1 LEATVL
7 TMTLIQILESRQKAL
22 TVREV
27 AELLG
32 VSKRHIYEMIADGS
46 LPAFQVGR
54 SVRIDP
60 QDFADWLRRKKSPAV
75 QVQVLQK
82 RRKDK
87 RINAGRNGGGRPADS
102 FLRKRINCLEAAVAL
117 ESSFN
122 QTER

>member
-1 LEATVL
+1 
-7 TMTLIQILESRQKAL
+7 MTLIQRLEGRQKAL

-60 QDFADWLRRKKSPAV
+60 QDFADWLRRKKAPALR
-75 QVQVLQK
+75 VQVLHQG
-82 RRKDK
+82 RKDK
-87 RINAGRNGGGRPADS
+87 KPNAARNGKGGRPDHH
-102 FLRKRINCLEAAVAL
+102 FLRKRINCLEAAVAIG
-117 ESSFN
+117 SSV
-122 QTER
+122 QQSEGE